1 MDRDSMVF
9 YRSFYEAIKE
19 LKPSVQA
26 EIYNAIFSY
35 SLDFIEPKFKGI
47 TNTIWTLIKPQLDA
61 NINKYHN
68 GIKGGRPKIKKN
80 QSITKAKPNNNLNIT
95 KQKPKHNQKIS
106 KAKANV
112 NVNVNDNDNVNVNEK
127 ENIKENISFFSPT
140 KLNINDYDLK
150 FSDKLK
156 DKFIQFLEMNNMSNL
171 HTLTEQIE
179 IVNNYLKKY
188 TEQQIIDSLKY
199 AISLQNKSFNPEWI
213 NEQPDSNGFTFL
225 TDKDIHN

>member
-19 LKPSVQA
+19 LKPSIQA
-26 EIYNAIFSY
+26 DLYNAIFAY

-68 GIKGGRPKIKKN
+68 GKKGGRPKAKQN
-80 QSITKAKPNNNLNIT
+80 QKIT

-112 NVNVNDNDNVNVNEK
+112 NVNDNVNVNVNEK

-156 DKFIQFLEMNNMSNL
+156 DKFIQFLEMNNMANL

-199 AISLQNKSFNPEWI
+199 AISKQNKSFNPKWI
-213 NEQPDSNGFTFL
+213 KKDPDSNGFTLL
-225 TDKDIHN
+225 TDKDVHN

>member
-19 LKPSVQA
+19 LKPNIQA
-26 EIYNAIFSY
+26 ELYNAIFSY

-47 TNTIWTLIKPQLDA
+47 TSTIWTLIKPQLDA

-68 GIKGGRPKIKKN
+68 GKKGGRPKAKHN
-80 QSITKAKPNNNLNIT
+80 QKIT
-95 KQKPKHNQKIS
+95 KQKAKHNQKIS

-112 NVNVNDNDNVNVNEK
+112 NVNDNVNVNEK
-127 ENIKENISFFSPT
+127 ENIKENISFLSPT

-199 AISLQNKSFNPEWI
+199 AISKKNKSFNPKWI
-213 NEQPDSNGFTFL
+213 KKDPDSNVYTFL